1 MLEGESASAMSVEG
15 GVREEGPRRG
25 PSNILNSPTLGDEVR
40 FISWKEPW
48 SLLLLHGMFG
58 LLPVAAG
65 PAWETK
71 PNQTHT
77 CL

>member
-1 MLEGESASAMSVEG
+1 MPQQCEFEG
-15 GVREEGPRRG
+15 GVREEGPRSG
-25 PSNILNSPTLGDEVR
+25 PSGIFNSLALGDDVR
-40 FISWKEPW
+40 FISWQELW
-48 SLLLLHGMFG
+48 SLLLLHGLFS

-71 PNQTHT
+71 PNQMHT